1 MSMEGSSCSDLN
13 AVFLQEL
20 ARCIYGVCAFFVLYR
35 CELVFSDDFVGQAA
49 VHHMDHIEHQILEF
63 VAVGRFRFHFLAV
76 FVQARD
82 FFLDNMDRQFLAAD
96 IFQTF
101 QAEQVIQG
109 NAEIVE
115 QISVFVRRFLISSVI
130 S

>member
-1 MSMEGSSCSDLN
+1 
-13 AVFLQEL
+13 
-20 ARCIYGVCAFFVLYR
+20 
-35 CELVFSDDFVGQAA
+35 
-49 VHHMDHIEHQILEF
+49 MDHIKHQVLEF

-82 FFLDNMDRQFLAAD
+82 LFLDNMDRQFLAAD

-101 QAEQVIQG
+101 QAEQIIQG

-115 QISVFVRRFLISSVI
+115 
-130 S
+130 

>member
-49 VHHMDHIEHQILEF
+49 VHHMDHIKHQVLEF

-82 FFLDNMDRQFLAAD
+82 LSRQYGSAVSGCGYLPDVSGGTDNS
-96 IFQTF
+96 
-101 QAEQVIQG
+101 G
-109 NAEIVE
+109 
-115 QISVFVRRFLISSVI
+115 
-130 S
+130 